1 MNLMRIEKDAIGRIP
16 IDEQRYYGIHSHRA
30 KENFDISGNKVDFLL
45 IKQLA
50 RIKAAAA
57 VANEKSG
64 GLSIKKVRAICLAAQ
79 EIIDG
84 KWQEEFLLDAFQGG
98 AGTSTNMNVNEVIAN
113 RGLEIMGYTKGDYE
127 HLHPLDDVNR
137 GQSTNDV
144 YPSAGRLTTILYLE
158 KLEIAVEQLMIELQ
172 IKAQAYVSTPKMG
185 RTQLQEAV
193 PTTFG
198 AGFAAYASNL
208 ARCKERI
215 QAVSKEMQQ
224 LNLGGTAIG
233 NGLNA
238 NPVYQTAIYQEL
250 NQHYSVDLRPADNLI
265 DATQNADAFAAVSG
279 VLKTVA
285 ISLTKISHDLRLL
298 SSGPRSG
305 FRELNLAP
313 RQAGSSIMPGKVNP
327 VIPEVVSQI
336 AFQVVGNDAAI
347 SLAAASG
354 ELELNAFEPVIF
366 HNLFESCQILTQACS
381 TLATKCIADLT
392 VNAEKAA
399 KDVEQSTGVVTE
411 LAPLLGYEVA
421 CQLVKEALAENVTID
436 EMLYRKNL
444 SHLLEKQA

>member
-1 MNLMRIEKDAIGRIP
+1 MRIEKDAIGSIP
-16 IDEQRYYGIHSHRA
+16 IDEKRYYGIHSYRA

-45 IKQLA
+45 IKQIA

-57 VANEKSG
+57 IANEKAG
-64 GLSIKKVRAICLAAQ
+64 GLSIQKARAICLAAQ

-113 RGLEIMGYTKGDYE
+113 RGLEIMGYAKGDYDR
-127 HLHPLDDVNR
+127 LHPLDDVNR

-144 YPSAGRLTTILYLE
+144 YPSAGRLTIILYLE
-158 KLEIAVEQLMIELQ
+158 KLEVAVEQLIIEMQ
-172 IKAQAYVSTPKMG
+172 IKAQAYASTPKMG

-198 AGFAAYASNL
+198 ASFAAYASNL
-208 ARCKERI
+208 LRCKQRI
-215 QAVSKEMQQ
+215 QVVSKEMQH

-238 NPVYQTAIYQEL
+238 NPVYQKAVYQEL
-250 NQHYSVDLRPADNLI
+250 NRYYCVELKPADNLI

-279 VLKTVA
+279 VLKTLA

-305 FRELNLAP
+305 FQELNLPA
-313 RQAGSSIMPGKVNP
+313 RQAGSSIMPGKINP

-347 SLAAASG
+347 SLATASG

-366 HNLFESCQILTQACS
+366 HNLFESCQILTQACV

-399 KDVEQSTGVVTE
+399 QDVQQSTGVVTE
-411 LAPLLGYEVA
+411 LAPLIGYEVA
-421 CQLVKEALAENVTID
+421 CQLVKEALIANVTID

-444 SHLLEKQA
+444 SHLLDKQA